1 MTSKSLKRRKTITH
15 KKVRNHKKTIRG
27 GKVVGRTFSEFDE
40 GDDESKDT
48 PGKNFDLTKAEQISF
63 AVAVAACIAVIIK
76 VI

>member
-27 GKVVGRTFSEFDE
+27 GKGEGRKFTQFDKT
-40 GDDESKDT
+40 DDESKDP
-48 PGKNFDLTKAEQISF
+48 PGQNIDLTKAEPIAF
-63 AVAVAACIAVIIK
+63 AALVAACIAVIIK

>member
-27 GKVVGRTFSEFDE
+27 GKVGRTFSEFDE